1 LVLQRKTRSRHPSH
15 PTSHRPEPT
24 Q

>member
-1 LVLQRKTRSRHPSH
+1 LVLQRKTRSRHPSR

>member
-1 LVLQRKTRSRHPSH
+1 LVSQRKTRSRHPSH